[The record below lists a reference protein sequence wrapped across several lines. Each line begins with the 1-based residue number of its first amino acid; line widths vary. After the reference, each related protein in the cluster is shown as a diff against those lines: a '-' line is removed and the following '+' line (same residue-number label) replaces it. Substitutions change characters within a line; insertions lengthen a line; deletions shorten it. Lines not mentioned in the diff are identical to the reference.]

1 MKTAII
7 KQPVGQASRLSEL
20 SWRHL
25 FGQAR
30 RLSYRGFL
38 SVNFL
43 EEENMRKFF
52 MGVISLA
59 MLLLPA
65 LAFPAADFP
74 KGPITYIIPFNP
86 GGQSDVEARMQQPY
100 LEKILGV
107 PMVINYMPGAGG
119 GLAWTKF
126 AQAKPDGYSVCGINI
141 PHIILQ
147 PLSQTDLAFQTED
160 LKPLCIFES
169 TPIGLAVKKDSK
181 INSVKEF
188 IDFARANPNKITIG
202 MSGKYSGHHMA
213 SLLFMKMN
221 HIKLTLVTF
230 TGAAPQVTALLGG
243 HVEAIWGNSSDLVA
257 QEGQMKILAIGTEK
271 RMDVLPS
278 VLTFQELG
286 YKFYPRIDRGVAVPK
301 NTPADITAKLEKAF
315 LDTVN
320 KEDYLTKITKAGFV
334 PMKLNSEQA
343 VKYIRAETETIKR
356 LLAEHDLL
364 LKK

>member
-1 MKTAII
+1 
-7 KQPVGQASRLSEL
+7 
-20 SWRHL
+20 
-25 FGQAR
+25 
-30 RLSYRGFL
+30 
-38 SVNFL
+38 
-43 EEENMRKFF
+43 
-52 MGVISLA
+52 
-59 MLLLPA
+59 
-65 LAFPAADFP
+65 
-74 KGPITYIIPFNP
+74 
-86 GGQSDVEARMQQPY
+86 MQQPY

-107 PMVINYMPGAGG
+107 PIVINYMPGAGG

-147 PLSQTDLAFQTED
+147 PLSQTDVAFQTED

-188 IDFARANPNKITIG
+188 IEFAKANPNKITTG

-221 HIKLTLVTF
+221 DIKLTLVTF

-257 QEGQMKILAIGTEK
+257 QTGQMKILAIGTEK
-271 RMDVLPS
+271 RMDVLPNIP
-278 VLTFQELG
+278 TFQELG

-301 NTPADITAKLEKAF
+301 ATPADITAKLEKAF

-320 KEDYLTKITKAGFV
+320 KEEYLSKITKAGFV
-334 PMKLNSEQA
+334 PLRLNSEQSI
-343 VKYIRAETETIKR
+343 KYIRAETETNKK
-356 LLAEHDLL
+356 LLAEQGLL

>member
-1 MKTAII
+1 MKKIWWWI
-7 KQPVGQASRLSEL
+7 LSLIFFLFPV
-20 SWRHL
+20 
-25 FGQAR
+25 F
-30 RLSYRGFL
+30 
-38 SVNFL
+38 
-43 EEENMRKFF
+43 
-52 MGVISLA
+52 SLA
-59 MLLLPA
+59 A
-65 LAFPAADFP
+65 TDFP
-74 KGPITYIIPFNP
+74 KGPITYIIPFPP
-86 GGQSDVEARMQQPY
+86 GGQSDVEARLQQPY

-107 PMVINYMPGAGG
+107 PIVVNYISGAGG

-147 PLSQTDLAFQTED
+147 PLSQKDVAFTTED

-188 IDFARANPNKITIG
+188 IDFAKANPNKITVGI
-202 MSGKYSGHHMA
+202 SGKFSGHHMA

-221 HIKLTLVTF
+221 DIKLTLVTF

-243 HVEAIWGNSSDLVA
+243 HVEAIWGNSSDLVSQA
-257 QEGQMKILAIGTEK
+257 GQMKILAIGTEK
-271 RMDVLPS
+271 RMSLLPN
-278 VLTFQELG
+278 VPTFQEFG

-315 LDTVN
+315 LDTVH
-320 KEDYLTKITKAGFV
+320 KEEYQAKITSAGFV
-334 PMKLNSEQA
+334 PLILNGERS
-343 VKYIRAETETIKR
+343 VKYIRAETESIKK
-356 LLAEHDLL
+356 LLAEQDLL